1 MPERWLPAN
10 YRKPL
15 VCGCYLSLA
24 VIAGLGIFLP
34 SYLRLRRLRQ
44 EHKRVLIRIDGVKR
58 EIEELND
65 NLLRVEKDPYILE
78 RIAREH
84 IGVVKDNEIVI
95 DIQD

>member
-1 MPERWLPAN
+1 MPGKWLPAN

-15 VCGCYLSLA
+15 VCGCYLILA
-24 VIAGLGIFLP
+24 VIAGLGMFLP

-44 EHKRVLIRIDGVKR
+44 EHQRVLVRIDGVRR

-65 NLLRVEKDPYILE
+65 NLLRVEKDPYLLE
-78 RIAREH
+78 KIAREH